1 MYFDPTLNRSCM
13 RGWRLSQI
21 VAWQPNLRGAREDS
35 FNGRLE
41 AIRRGRAKC
50 GKVIFLSFE
59 LSSLRCFHFQL
70 LLLLGIGVAELE

>member
-1 MYFDPTLNRSCM
+1 M
-13 RGWRLSQI
+13 RDWRLSY
-21 VAWQPNLRGAREDS
+21 VVVRQPNLRGAGEYS

-50 GKVIFLSFE
+50 CKVILLSFE
-59 LSSLRCFHFQL
+59 LSSLCRFHFEL